1 MTTRRTRFSS
11 WTVPL
16 AFGIAVLDP
25 CTVEATDA
33 LPSPPQPPG
42 AVVVAEVTE
51 IRTPLR
57 IVEPDFF
64 HQYTE
69 IGLRVEE
76 VLAGDAPDSFGVYI
90 PYTIHI
96 DGPRTR
102 VEPEFVEPSPVP
114 LLVPGQRVVV
124 GVWLPDER
132 SVPTS
137 TPEELR
143 SLWRWWGRAYVFHEH
158 GGKEALGIA
167 SDIILAE
174 TVDDSGTP
182 RTAEEI
188 VARSRQA
195 FELPYIEIEEVRRR
209 VLSEFEE
216 RVEEFGRR

>member
-1 MTTRRTRFSS
+1 MVTRRTRISS
-11 WTVPL
+11 WAVSLALGITVY
-16 AFGIAVLDP
+16 DP
-25 CTVEATDA
+25 CAVEATDT

-42 AVVVAEVTE
+42 AVVVAEVAE
-51 IRTPLR
+51 VRTPLR
-57 IVEPDFF
+57 IVEDDFF

-96 DGPRTR
+96 DVPRTR

-124 GVWLPDER
+124 GVWLPDDR

-143 SLWRWWGRAYVFHEH
+143 TLWRWWGRAYVFHER
-158 GGKEALGIA
+158 GGAEALSIA

-174 TVDDSGTP
+174 HVDDSGAP
-182 RTAEEI
+182 RTAADI

-195 FELPYIEIEEVRRR
+195 FELPYVGIEEARRR
-209 VLSEFEE
+209 LLSEFEE
-216 RVEEFGRR
+216 RVEGYGRR